1 MTDRKKFEAMLE
13 ALINEDHEAAKD
25 IFHNIVVAKSREI
38 YENLLAEESEEEE
51 FEEAF
56 GDDEEEESDDEEEA
70 DSDFGSDDEG
80 DDEGEDDDFGG
91 FGDDEDGEDDE
102 FGGEDDEFGGE
113 DEGGEDGRI
122 ADLENDVLDLTDAL
136 DELKAE
142 FEQLLAGEENEPEH
156 DDMFGGDDELG
167 GLGDEEGEEDN
178 EFQSM
183 FEYVNKVALPK
194 HGDNGVNNKSIF
206 NKPKYNDMGGVAPK
220 FGGTASG
227 EGTQGGLLN
236 PKTSKLDGGNQNVPG
251 NTKAPKLKPV
261 PKGHG
266 AEKKSTGDNG
276 TNKRSLIPG
285 RK

>member
-56 GDDEEEESDDEEEA
+56 GDEEDDSDDEEDET
-70 DSDFGSDDEG
+70 DDFGSDDEG
-80 DDEGEDDDFGG
+80 DDAFGA
-91 FGDDEDGEDDE
+91 DDEEGDDE
-102 FGGEDDEFGGE
+102 FGSDDEEGDDEFGMD
-113 DEGGEDGRI
+113 DEESDG
-122 ADLENDVLDLTDAL
+122 DLEDRVLDLEDAL
-136 DELKAE
+136 DELKSE
-142 FEQLLAGEENEPEH
+142 FEQLLAGEEDEPEH
-156 DDMFGGDDELG
+156 DDMFGGEDDMMG
-167 GLGDEEGEEDN
+167 GDKFGADEEEN

-194 HGDNGVNNKSIF
+194 HGGNGDNTTSLF

-220 FGGTASG
+220 FGGTATG
-227 EGTQGGLLN
+227 EGTKGGLLK
-236 PKTSKLDGGNQNVPG
+236 PTTSKMDGGNQNVPG
-251 NTKAPKLKPV
+251 NAKAPKLKPV
-261 PKGHG
+261 PKAHG
-266 AEKKSTGDNG
+266 AEKKSSGDNG

>member
-38 YENLLAEESEEEE
+38 YENLLAEESDDEE

-56 GDDEEEESDDEEEA
+56 GDDEEGDDDEEDET
-70 DSDFGSDDEG
+70 DDFGADDEG
-80 DDEGEDDDFGG
+80 DDEFGVDDEEGDDEFGVDDEEG
-91 FGDDEDGEDDE
+91 DDFGDDEFGDEESDG
-102 FGGEDDEFGGE
+102 
-113 DEGGEDGRI
+113 
-122 ADLENDVLDLTDAL
+122 DLEDRVLDLEDAL
-136 DELKAE
+136 DELKSE
-142 FEQLLAGEENEPEH
+142 FEQLLAGEEDEPEH
-156 DDMFGGDDELG
+156 ADMFGDDELG
-167 GLGDEEGEEDN
+167 GDMGGFGDEEGEEEN

-194 HGDNGVNNKSIF
+194 HGGNGDNTTSLF

-220 FGGTASG
+220 FGGTATG
-227 EGTQGGLLN
+227 EGTKGGLLK
-236 PKTSKLDGGNQNVPG
+236 PTTSKMDAGNQNVPG
-251 NTKAPKLKPV
+251 NAKAPKLKPV

-266 AEKKSTGDNG
+266 VEKKSSGDNG

>member
-113 DEGGEDGRI
+113 DEGGKDGRI

-156 DDMFGGDDELG
+156 DDMFGGDDELS